1 MNCQSFV
8 REEDIKIGRRL
19 KIAQL
24 HTWHIQ
30 KEGTRMHN
38 PVYPISA
45 TSCQGNK
52 IWGLW
57 QLGTFEDT
65 ERQEE
70 GSRYTK
76 IKVTIWQL
84 KKLSFITKIWAS
96 AIQRAFLPRSKSAY
110 ILWPDTKTPCSA
122 AWPIQTPHLQFYVTL
137 ALPLLSLYDV
147 TQLTRAEKRLQ
158 KPCNSMTCQHVTK
171 QAGCALHHPTEII
184 ISMRLQRNYP
194 H

>member
-1 MNCQSFV
+1 
-8 REEDIKIGRRL
+8 
-19 KIAQL
+19 
-24 HTWHIQ
+24 
-30 KEGTRMHN
+30 MHN

-158 KPCNSMTCQHVTK
+158 KPCNSMTCQHATK
-171 QAGCALHHPTEII
+171 QAGRALHHPTEII
-184 ISMRLQRNYP
+184 ISMRLQRNYA